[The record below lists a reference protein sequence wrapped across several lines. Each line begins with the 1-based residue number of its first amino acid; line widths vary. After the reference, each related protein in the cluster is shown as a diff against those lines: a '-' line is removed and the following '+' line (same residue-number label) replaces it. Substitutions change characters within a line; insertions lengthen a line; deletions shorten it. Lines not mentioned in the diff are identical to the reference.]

1 MTNHNSEQI
10 RVADAERGKTFAND
24 GFGFTSDWMTKW
36 REFFKPIGERGHE
49 KPKTTSAKYFHCSSR
64 NCYSLRLVHQT
75 LFLCR
80 WIWPWTPSLSAAKQ
94 DKGIFWTLLLRYSV
108 RLLLWW
114 LIYHVL
120 PASNFLLFSLSFF
133 RLPGFVVR
141 LVRSPKQ
148 WKGWV
153 ITEKYLVC
161 CQNDIFLFHM
171 AKTL

>member
-10 RVADAERGKTFAND
+10 RVADAERGKTLANESR
-24 GFGFTSDWMTKW
+24 GFGFTFDWMTKW
-36 REFFKPIGERGHE
+36 REFLKPRWAWSC
-49 KPKTTSAKYFHCSSR
+49 KTKENSAKYFHCSSR
-64 NCYSLRLVHQT
+64 SCYSLRLVNQT

-108 RLLLWW
+108 KLLLWR
-114 LIYHVL
+114 LIYHIL

-141 LVRSPKQ
+141 LVR
-148 WKGWV
+148 
-153 ITEKYLVC
+153 
-161 CQNDIFLFHM
+161 
-171 AKTL
+171 